1 MAGNF
6 KMINRDST
14 INSTI
19 HQPIDTQQ
27 SYEISRVAEN
37 KKNLVAE
44 EKMINIKY
52 DGVLLTCAQ
61 IQDRKKNYIFNPT
74 VLDESSNIFED
85 FTLYLTLLKNA
96 NGPLRERFILT
107 GNHTVCGDIEL
118 EQDGSV
124 SVFFIDSIQSSYQAN
139 RAIKTF
145 ASVFSQDKRTIYIS
159 NQVRQSSVA
168 GCYVFA
174 LDDLRHLFTVENYLP
189 AIDSTYKQTGL
200 FGYLRANVERA
211 MVKMD
216 ALRLQGQHT
225 EEEFDFPVLYTE
237 LPFSLQ
243 RTHQSTT
250 LLSEII
256 PRLPAA
262 ELNAAMNKKRQTPA
276 QFKEKNTCFEYNA
289 QYGRVF
295 NTRLEQALNK
305 FSFFNKKFVESN
317 GYQALLI
324 QQKMNPFTL
333 ENFKQRISE
342 ENPPVI
348 TPRSCT

>member
-44 EKMINIKY
+44 EKMINPATLLNQFNDGFGNIKY

-124 SVFFIDSIQSSYQAN
+124 SVFF
-139 RAIKTF
+139 
-145 ASVFSQDKRTIYIS
+145 KRTIYIS